1 MREMRKSGWKFSWD
15 MQNERP
21 SAKARM
27 PDLEFI
33 ESYVLNLRFFILQ
46 NESTSWPN
54 MAKLYRKYC
63 SSVEHVKKFEEI
75 RKRHDS
81 ELNKQLWFKV
91 NDEPINYRELFL
103 GMINSQIAHSNQKH
117 KHPLF
122 KGLKKDS
129 FSFHFAV
136 DGFLRCIDFSH
147 TCLAHVNSLNCQAF
161 AYNKP
166 LNSDA
171 SESGAG

>member
-1 MREMRKSGWKFSWD
+1 MK
-15 MQNERP
+15 NERP
-21 SAKARM
+21 SAKAKM

-33 ESYVLNLRFFILQ
+33 ESYVLNLRFFIQQ
-46 NESTSWPN
+46 NEPTSWPN
-54 MAKLYRKYC
+54 MNKLYRKNC

-91 NDEPINYRELFL
+91 NDEPISYRELFM

-117 KHPLF
+117 KHVLF

-129 FSFHFAV
+129 FSFHFAL
-136 DGFLRCIDFSH
+136 DGFLRCVDFSH
-147 TCLAHVNSLNCQAF
+147 TCLAHVNSLNSQAF
-161 AYNKP
+161 AYNK
-166 LNSDA
+166 SFKADA
-171 SESGAG
+171 VNGAA